1 MSVYGQDLFIR
12 MVAPD
17 VQEESIKRHRK
28 IVAAVTTTVLLILMV
43 FVVFFCIYMRRRK
56 FKETALSREKEDEAA
71 HEAMELPFFNFATIA
86 NATNDFSIDKKLGE
100 GGFGPV
106 YMGTLEDGQEIAVKK
121 LAHSSG
127 QGMKEFKNEVILCSK
142 LQHRN
147 LVKLLGCCIQGHD
160 KMLIYEYMLNKSLDY
175 FLFDSYQSKCL
186 DWTKRRNIIFG
197 IARGLLYLHQD
208 SRMRIIHRDLKASN
222 ILLDSQ
228 LLPKI
233 SDFGLA
239 KIFGGDQIE
248 GNTNRV
254 AGTYGYMAPEYA
266 SDGAFSIK
274 SDVFSYGILLLE
286 IISSKRNRGVYHTN
300 VSLNLIGHAWKLW
313 KEGSAMELVDACLE
327 DSFVVSE
334 VLRYIHIGLLCVQQN
349 PDDRPDMASVV
360 VMLSSE
366 CALPRPKEPGF
377 LMERASVI
385 AESSSSKPT
394 LSSTNEMSF
403 THLAGR

>member
-56 FKETALSREKEDEAA
+56 FKALSREKEDEAA

-121 LAHSSG
+121 LAH
-127 QGMKEFKNEVILCSK
+127 N
-142 LQHRN
+142 
-147 LVKLLGCCIQGHD
+147 
-160 KMLIYEYMLNKSLDY
+160 
-175 FLFDSYQSKCL
+175 
-186 DWTKRRNIIFG
+186 
-197 IARGLLYLHQD
+197 
-208 SRMRIIHRDLKASN
+208 
-222 ILLDSQ
+222 
-228 LLPKI
+228 
-233 SDFGLA
+233 FGLA